1 MVLESMA
8 APEIVQEMVV
18 MGAMEAMAR
27 LAAVAAVVVDSVAVA
42 VEKVD
47 QDRVMQVV
55 VEAVV
60 RHYSQ
65 ITVLVI

>member
-1 MVLESMA
+1 MDREDQVVLESMA

-42 VEKVD
+42 VE
-47 QDRVMQVV
+47 
-55 VEAVV
+55 
-60 RHYSQ
+60 
-65 ITVLVI
+65 

>member
-1 MVLESMA
+1 
-8 APEIVQEMVV
+8 
-18 MGAMEAMAR
+18 MEAMAR